1 MLTSRFTFVAM
12 ACIALLSGTLVAFT
26 SSALAQDPPAAP
38 AAAPAN
44 LAVTEIILSKTSDTT
59 APVTTIS
66 RADGRVFVT
75 IRLANAAR
83 LETTIKVSIERA
95 GAAPS
100 AGARELAVP
109 AQARYR
115 TVARFPARRPAGHY
129 RVVVRDAAGTE
140 LSALEFDVTE

>member
-1 MLTSRFTFVAM
+1 MLTSRSFA
-12 ACIALLSGTLVAFT
+12 AIASIALLSGTLLSFT
-26 SSALAQDPPAAP
+26 ASALAQDPPAAP
-38 AAAPAN
+38 AAG
-44 LAVTEIILSKTSDTT
+44 LVVTEIILSKTNDTT

-66 RADGRVFVT
+66 RADGRIFVT
-75 IRLANAAR
+75 IRLANAPR
-83 LETTIKVSIERA
+83 LETTIKVSIERP

>member
-1 MLTSRFTFVAM
+1 MKTSRLLAAAVMF
-12 ACIALLSGTLVAFT
+12 ALVSGSTA
-26 SSALAQDPPAAP
+26 ALAQDPPAPTPAP
-38 AAAPAN
+38 ARGGA
-44 LAVTEIILSKTSDTT
+44 LAVTEIIISKTNDTT

-66 RADGRVFVT
+66 RADGRFFVT
-75 IRLANAAR
+75 IRLSNPAR
-83 LETTIKVSIERA
+83 TEASIKVSIERP

-129 RVVVRDAAGTE
+129 RIVVRDAAGAE

>member
-1 MLTSRFTFVAM
+1 MTTSRSIAAALVFVLA
-12 ACIALLSGTLVAFT
+12 SVAT
-26 SSALAQDPPAAP
+26 SAFAQDAP
-38 AAAPAN
+38 AASGD
-44 LAVTEIILSKTSDTT
+44 LAVTQIIISKTSDTT
-59 APVTTIS
+59 AAVTTIS
-66 RADGRVFVT
+66 RADGRFFVT
-75 IRLANAAR
+75 IRLANPAR
-83 LETTIKVSIERA
+83 TETSIKVSIERP

-109 AQARYR
+109 GQARYR

>member
-1 MLTSRFTFVAM
+1 MTKSRSFA
-12 ACIALLSGTLVAFT
+12 AIAAIALLSGTLLSFN
-26 SSALAQDPPAAP
+26 SSALAQDPPAAAP
-38 AAAPAN
+38 AAG
-44 LAVTEIILSKTSDTT
+44 LVVTEIILSKTNDTT

-66 RADGRVFVT
+66 RADGRIFVT
-75 IRLANAAR
+75 IRLANAPR
-83 LETTIKVSIERA
+83 LETTIKVSIERP

-100 AGARELAVP
+100 AGARELSVP